1 MPYRQLQILK
11 ISGLKRKKKKKK
23 QCLRYKTSTNRYVS
37 NRSTYDWVPGLS
49 GAPDEPHAV
58 HVSFM
63 TEGNGVGV
71 TKEPPVD
78 ANTLESLSSPTTTAR
93 LCFKI
98 SLTANVEVNWDTVL
112 VDRKLYIEIPASILP
127 DGSRESFVTLLEY
140 AEETLHCSHVI
151 VCFKKE
157 RVDRTSL
164 IRTFMYMGFV
174 VVPPCSPMAPKCSDA
189 LFMAYTIDED
199 DDDDDEG

>member
-1 MPYRQLQILK
+1 
-11 ISGLKRKKKKKK
+11 
-23 QCLRYKTSTNRYVS
+23 
-37 NRSTYDWVPGLS
+37 
-49 GAPDEPHAV
+49 
-58 HVSFM
+58 M